1 MSIRISIALVAAFLA
16 QGFIGVGSAQTLPP
30 IPTTPTPPTIP
41 TLPTLPPIVTGT
53 AMAAGVKAGTIFA
66 ADSRYQVVASPA
78 YPQAT
83 VPVGTTL
90 TYALGNVFDLPASQ
104 TAESCALTTTA
115 SAQTLAGNA
124 YTAAYAISGASSAV
138 VTVTAAGTHAR
149 KASGSAAGS
158 ATGIGSKSSTVAF
171 SFGAPGVYLVSLNL
185 GTLSNDSACT
195 WGTFTSSVTGAA
207 TAATAVVQV
216 VSAADYA
223 LPETG
228 WYWEPSQG
236 GRGVAIEYYP
246 SNNRIF
252 MGIFGY
258 GAGGESSWLV
268 GACSYDAATR
278 TCAGSL
284 DNYRG
289 GVTLA
294 QATGPTAQSIGSA
307 GQFTLTFNQRNQPT
321 LAWTGP
327 TLNLV
332 RYSLTGATA
341 DPSKVAG
348 GFPGGAAI
356 QTGWYWNEATGGRG
370 WFVETARKDD
380 GTMMTFTVG
389 FMYRSD
395 GSPVWYALE
404 AGTTAKVAPA
414 LFEGG
419 MMKEFAGG
427 SSMTS
432 PGWAGTITNTD
443 RGAGSLMV
451 GAGSLAINFPAGTV
465 QLTKFSV
472 Q

>member
-1 MSIRISIALVAAFLA
+1 MLKRFSAAVFTAAILLVGT
-16 QGFIGVGSAQTLPP
+16 QIQAQTLPT
-30 IPTTPTPPTIP
+30 IPTTPAPPTIP

-53 AMAAGVKAGTIFA
+53 AMNAAVKAGTIFA
-66 ADSRYQVVASPA
+66 ADSRYQTVGTTN
-78 YPQAT
+78 YPKAT
-83 VPVGTTL
+83 VAAGTTL
-90 TYALGNVFDLPASQ
+90 TYTLGNVFDLPASQ

-124 YTAAYAISGASSAV
+124 YTAAYTVSGASSAV

-158 ATGIGSKSSTVAF
+158 ATGIGSKSSTV
-171 SFGAPGVYLVSLNL
+171 SFTPSTPGVYLLSMNL
-185 GTLSNDSACT
+185 GTLTSDSACT
-195 WGTFTSSVTGAA
+195 WGTFTNPATGAA

-258 GAGGESSWLV
+258 GNGGESTWLV
-268 GACSYDAATR
+268 GACSYDAASR
-278 TCAGSL
+278 TCAGNL
-284 DNYRG
+284 DAHRG

-294 QATGPTAQSIGSA
+294 QAEGPVAKYDGSP
-307 GQFTLTFNQRNQPT
+307 GRFTLTFNQRNQPT

-404 AGTTAKVAPA
+404 ANSSAKMAPA
-414 LFEGG
+414 LFEGA

-432 PGWAGTITNTD
+432 PGWTGTITNTD
-443 RGAGSLMV
+443 RGAGSLMA
-451 GAGSLAINFPAGTV
+451 GIGSLAINFAAGTV